1 MILNINKGIRYFFFN
16 CRFWIFFSQSEISQ
30 FFVRFPAFFFGI
42 LQQKRKKNN
51 PPPSLS
57 LSLSSLSLSSLS
69 LSLSLKLEEMQHFV
83 LNVDQNL
90 CLLLCLQSNI
100 QGTLAINWYWLNRS
114 NVENDIYSKVYKIK
128 SKSNLTMKIS

>member
-51 PPPSLS
+51 PPLS
-57 LSLSSLSLSSLS
+57 LSISLFSISLFSI
-69 LSLSLKLEEMQHFV
+69 SLSLKLEEMQHFV
-83 LNVDQNL
+83 LNFDQNL

-114 NVENDIYSKVYKIK
+114 NVENDIYSKVFEIK
-128 SKSNLTMKIS
+128 SKSNLTM